1 MDARTTD
8 AIARDTLFKG
18 TALSAPVST
27 LVTQAAL
34 TAVMAGRPSRR
45 VARGLGIVGLIMVA
59 GYLGERLVRRRLRPA
74 GWDALESPLII
85 AALGLS
91 VGMAALGN
99 LRPAPETNPKHLL
112 VTRS

>member
-1 MDARTTD
+1 MHGQPD
-8 AIARDTLFKG
+8 AIARDTLFRG

-27 LVTQAAL
+27 LVSQAAL
-34 TAVMAGRPSRR
+34 TAVMARRPSRR
-45 VARGLGIVGLIMVA
+45 VARGLRIVGLNMVA
-59 GYLGERLVRRRLRPA
+59 GYLGERLVRQRLRRS

-99 LRPAPETNPKHLL
+99 VGPASGTNSRHPL
-112 VTRS
+112 VAGS